1 MHTCGITSRPVLN
14 QGHGVIGLL
23 LNNTGGRL
31 LSRAMFGDGDGG
43 YALCGDF
50 DDVVRVVGGDKL
62 PWGWNGTAVKYREL
76 GP

>member
-1 MHTCGITSRPVLN
+1 M
-14 QGHGVIGLL
+14 
-23 LNNTGGRL
+23 
-31 LSRAMFGDGDGG
+31 SRAMFGDGDGG